1 MIKTLGT
8 NQLQMMANNL
18 ARVWEEEKQTANLS
32 AKSLYHLIGLKKNI
46 VDESNK
52 ITEMVRL
59 IAEQAGAVTNENGG
73 LQIPD
78 DKVEEVNL
86 KLTDFAKE
94 TIDLE
99 YEEIVIKEGDSIS
112 PTLMDILFDFIKV
125 E

>member
-32 AKSLYHLIGLKKNI
+32 AKSLYRLIGLKKNI
-46 VDESNK
+46 VEESNK